1 MKAWL
6 KTGLVSTLMVAVI
19 AGCSNSSTSTTGTSA
34 SPANPASPASSAK
47 AQAPVKISI
56 SLSDSLNKYALSST
70 DINNDKWVKK
80 LGELTNTQL
89 DLRLVPHAE
98 FKPKTALMFASTDL
112 PDVMNTIQGM
122 FPQGPDM
129 SGAIKGGLFMPLD
142 DLLKEYGKDLL
153 KAIPEQAWN
162 EVKYNGKIYA
172 IPEYLS
178 NASRRS
184 TFIRKDLLDQTGLPV
199 PKTVDDFL
207 NVLRAMKKN
216 GVVEPYAFRKDFV
229 YSDVIFGAY
238 DVMPYST
245 MFEKI
250 GDQVVPK
257 FFKVEA
263 MQKALTVYKTM
274 YDEGLMAKDFA
285 SLDGNKWTNNINAGK
300 SGVWNHNANL
310 LMNWI
315 STTKPANAKSEVI
328 IIPSPV
334 GDDGKGGMMKYSY
347 TGGLSYINS
356 KVSKEKA
363 IAIVKMMNY
372 MVTEAGDRFFNFGIE
387 GDTYTMQDNKVV
399 YKQPTTPEG
408 SLEEQ
413 FRSVMLRLVEDTALN
428 RTLLN
433 TTEDGKKLITQFDTI
448 VTKEGRNGI
457 SFAPELTTTAKFT
470 DAGLKFSDMPP
481 VILDHMLKMVYGK
494 EPISDWPKALE
505 DWKAKG
511 GNEIIK
517 EATERYNKKDGVVM
531 GD

>member
-1 MKAWL
+1 MKRWKKAGML
-6 KTGLVSTLMVAVI
+6 ASLTCVTIV
-19 AGCSNSSTSTTGTSA
+19 GCS
-34 SPANPASPASSAK
+34 SPAAPK
-47 AQAPVKISI
+47 AADNKPQGPVKISI
-56 SLSDSLNKYALSST
+56 SMSDSLNKYALAST
-70 DINNDKWVKK
+70 DINKDKWVKK
-80 LGELTNTQL
+80 LGELTNTEL
-89 DLRLVPHAE
+89 DIRLVPHAE
-98 FKPKTALMFASTDL
+98 FKPKTALMFASNDI

-122 FPQGPDM
+122 FPEGPDM

-142 DLLKEYGKDLL
+142 DLLKEYGQDLL
-153 KAIPEQAWN
+153 KAIPKEAWN

-178 NASRRS
+178 SSTRRA
-184 TFIRKDLLDQTGLPV
+184 TFIRKDLLDQTGLPA
-199 PKTVDDFL
+199 PKTVDDLL

-216 GVVEPYAFRKDFV
+216 GVAEPFAFRKDFV

-263 MQKALTVYKTM
+263 MQKALQVYKTM

-310 LMNWI
+310 LLNWI
-315 STTKPANAKSEVI
+315 NTTKPANAKSEVI

-363 IAIVKMMNY
+363 AAIVKFHNY
-372 MVTEAGDRFFNFGIE
+372 MITEAGDRFFNFGIE
-387 GDTYTMQDNKVV
+387 GDTYTMKDGKVA

-408 SLEEQ
+408 TLEEQ

-433 TTEDGKKLITQFDTI
+433 TTEDGKKLVQQFDTI

-457 SFAPELTTTAKFT
+457 AFQPELAASAKYT
-470 DAGLKFSDMPP
+470 DAGIKFSDMPP

-494 EPISDWPKALE
+494 EPISDWPKVLE
-505 DWKAKG
+505 EWKSKG
-511 GNEIIK
+511 GNDIIK
-517 EATERYNKKDGVVM
+517 EATDRYNQKSGVIM